1 MHSDP
6 FWVDDISVLT
16 NCFQIW
22 PCQKSSFNEKYNALT
37 RFVIL
42 YFLVVAY
49 YRQQMYP
56 IQLLVVLLLAIVI
69 MHKSKLLPT
78 PSSVPTDS
86 STTEHFVPSAEC
98 IKPTVTNPYMNQLI
112 GDDLRMNVETCEDVT
127 NADMDDL
134 MTKHLPLDDWDIMKK
149 ANSQRQFYTV
159 PCQSGTCDSVQFA
172 NFLYNNPY
180 K

>member
-1 MHSDP
+1 
-6 FWVDDISVLT
+6 
-16 NCFQIW
+16 
-22 PCQKSSFNEKYNALT
+22 
-37 RFVIL
+37 
-42 YFLVVAY
+42 
-49 YRQQMYP
+49 MYP